1 MSRKFKPKT
10 PEILID
16 FGRCTQK
23 ILLDAVNLS
32 FATTDIFCYFF
43 TMDQEILFLNKN
55 AQQLGLM
62 LNEQQLVQFD
72 IYRNELLQWNTKTNL
87 ISENSSQEIIS
98 RHFLDSLTACQFIDT
113 QNARMIDVGCG
124 AGFPGIPLKIAL
136 PSLELCLLEANR
148 KKVSFLKHII
158 RLLNITPVH
167 VLHDRVENIM
177 KDVAWKEKFDILIS
191 RATFKLPELLP
202 LGEFFLVPEG
212 KIIALKGPDV
222 EEEIKQCSLAENRHK
237 IPQLIQH
244 DIKATFLEAPRKIII
259 GKKQNFS
266 KKTF

>member
-1 MSRKFKPKT
+1 VLIVYLLPK
-10 PEILID
+10 L
-16 FGRCTQK
+16 FLGK
-23 ILLDAVNLS
+23 NKLS

-43 TMDQEILFLNKN
+43 IMNQETLFLNKN
-55 AQQLGLM
+55 AQQLGIT
-62 LNEQQLVQFD
+62 LNERQLVQFD

-98 RHFLDSLTACQFIDT
+98 RHFLDSLTALQFIDT
-113 QNARMIDVGCG
+113 PNARMIDVGCG
-124 AGFPGIPLKIAL
+124 SGFPGIPLKIVL
-136 PSLELCLLEANR
+136 PSLELYLLEANR

-167 VLHDRVENIM
+167 VLHDRTENIM
-177 KDVAWKEKFDILIS
+177 RTVSWKEKFDILIS

-202 LGEFFLVPEG
+202 QGEFFLVPGG

-222 EEEIKQCSLAENRHK
+222 EEEIQQCSLAKNRYK

-259 GKKQNFS
+259 GKKQKFS